1 MESANAPSLFSKKK
15 SKKAST
21 NAAIKEERNGITL
34 PTETQQ
40 PAEEIT
46 SFQGLGLTDWLVRS
60 CKELG
65 MKRPTPVQQGC
76 VPQILAG
83 KDVFGLA
90 QTGSGK
96 TAAFAL
102 PILQKLAEN
111 PYGVFALVLTP
122 TRELAFQIC
131 DQFKALGAEINLRT
145 AVVVGGMDMTTQAK
159 ALMQRPHVVIATPG
173 RLRDHLMNDP
183 GIPAVF
189 ARSKFL
195 VLDEADRLMDVGFE
209 SELRAV
215 FEGMPS
221 NRQTLLFSA
230 TMTSNLKALHDVSL
244 DKAFFY
250 QAYEGFKTVEALQ
263 QQYILT
269 PANVKD
275 VYLMHIM
282 STLEE
287 RKIRSVIIFA
297 SSCRTCHIL
306 SLMMAELE
314 VDTTA
319 LHSMKTQQQRL
330 ASLSRFKSGQVP
342 ILIATDVA
350 SRGLDIPTVDLVVN
364 YDIPRFTR
372 DYVHRVGRTAR
383 AGRGGSAVSLITQYD
398 VELVHDIEEL
408 LGKKLEEYEVD
419 EDKVLKTIT
428 KIYKA
433 KRVAM
438 LKIVDSGFEEK
449 VKTRKDQKVK
459 SLVEKGLLD
468 PKRLKGKK
476 RKKPEKSVDA

>member
-21 NAAIKEERNGITL
+21 NLEIKKERKGITL

-189 ARSKFL
+189 ARSKVPL
-195 VLDEADRLMDVGFE
+195 RQGLGF
-209 SELRAV
+209 SELHW
-215 FEGMPS
+215 
-221 NRQTLLFSA
+221 
-230 TMTSNLKALHDVSL
+230 NL
-244 DKAFFY
+244 
-250 QAYEGFKTVEALQ
+250 
-263 QQYILT
+263 
-269 PANVKD
+269 
-275 VYLMHIM
+275 
-282 STLEE
+282 
-287 RKIRSVIIFA
+287 
-297 SSCRTCHIL
+297 
-306 SLMMAELE
+306 
-314 VDTTA
+314 
-319 LHSMKTQQQRL
+319 
-330 ASLSRFKSGQVP
+330 
-342 ILIATDVA
+342 
-350 SRGLDIPTVDLVVN
+350 
-364 YDIPRFTR
+364 
-372 DYVHRVGRTAR
+372 
-383 AGRGGSAVSLITQYD
+383 
-398 VELVHDIEEL
+398 
-408 LGKKLEEYEVD
+408 
-419 EDKVLKTIT
+419 
-428 KIYKA
+428 
-433 KRVAM
+433 
-438 LKIVDSGFEEK
+438 
-449 VKTRKDQKVK
+449 
-459 SLVEKGLLD
+459 
-468 PKRLKGKK
+468 
-476 RKKPEKSVDA
+476 